1 MAKSAPDLHE
11 DLSRGYTAKQGS
23 PRGFGIVFAVVF
35 AIIGLWP
42 LMDGEGVRVWALA
55 AAAVFLV
62 LALMR
67 PSLLAPL
74 NRLWLGLGAIL
85 HRVVNPLVMG
95 LMFFAVITPTA
106 LILKLIGKD
115 LLCRRFSPGTQSY
128 WIPRQPPGPEP
139 QSMRNQF

>member
-1 MAKSAPDLHE
+1 MKQITKNLHE
-11 DLSRGYTAKQGS
+11 NLSRSHVAERGS
-23 PRGFGIVFAVVF
+23 PRGFGIVFAAVF
-35 AIIGLWP
+35 AVIGLWP

-74 NRLWLGLGAIL
+74 NRIWLGLGAVL
-85 HRVVNPLVMG
+85 HRIVNPLVMG

-106 LILKLIGKD
+106 LLLRLMGKD
-115 LLCRRFSPGTQSY
+115 LLRLRFPPGAKSY

>member
-1 MAKSAPDLHE
+1 MKQITKNLHE
-11 DLSRGYTAKQGS
+11 NLSRSHVAERGS
-23 PRGFGIVFAVVF
+23 PRGFGIVFAAVF
-35 AIIGLWP
+35 TVIGLWP
-42 LMDGEGVRVWALA
+42 LMDGEGARVWALA
-55 AAAVFLV
+55 AGAAFLI

-115 LLCRRFSPGTQSY
+115 LLRRRFSPGTQSY

>member
-55 AAAVFLV
+55 AAAAFLV

-85 HRVVNPLVMG
+85 HRIVNPLVMG

>member
-42 LMDGEGVRVWALA
+42 LMDGEGTRVWALVLG
-55 AAAVFLV
+55 AVFLA

-67 PSLLAPL
+67 PSLLSPL

-85 HRVVNPLVMG
+85 HRIVNPLVMG

-115 LLCRRFSPGTQSY
+115 LLRRRFSPGTQSY

>member
-1 MAKSAPDLHE
+1 MKQITKNLHE
-11 DLSRGYTAKQGS
+11 NLSRSHVAERGS
-23 PRGFGIVFAVVF
+23 PRGFGIVFAAVF
-35 AIIGLWP
+35 TVIGLWP
-42 LMDGEGVRVWALA
+42 LMDGEGARVWALA
-55 AAAVFLV
+55 AGAAFLI

-115 LLCRRFSPGTQSY
+115 LLRRRFSPGAKSY

>member
-1 MAKSAPDLHE
+1 MKQITKNLHE
-11 DLSRGYTAKQGS
+11 NLSRSHVAERGS
-23 PRGFGIVFAVVF
+23 PRGFGIVFAAVF
-35 AIIGLWP
+35 TVIGLWP
-42 LMDGEGVRVWALA
+42 LMDGEGARVWALA
-55 AAAVFLV
+55 AGAAFLI

-74 NRLWLGLGAIL
+74 NRLWLGLGAVL
-85 HRVVNPLVMG
+85 HRIVNPLVMG

-106 LILKLIGKD
+106 LLLRLMGKD
-115 LLCRRFSPGTQSY
+115 LLRLRFPPGAKSY

>member
-1 MAKSAPDLHE
+1 
-11 DLSRGYTAKQGS
+11 
-23 PRGFGIVFAVVF
+23 
-35 AIIGLWP
+35 
-42 LMDGEGVRVWALA
+42 
-55 AAAVFLV
+55 
-62 LALMR
+62 MR
-67 PSLLAPL
+67 PSLLSPL

-85 HRVVNPLVMG
+85 HRIVNPLVMG

-115 LLCRRFSPGTQSY
+115 LRRRRFSPGTQSY

>member
-1 MAKSAPDLHE
+1 MTKSAPDLHE
-11 DLSRGYTAKQGS
+11 DLSRGHVAEQGS
-23 PRGFGIVFAVVF
+23 PRGFGMVFAVVF
-35 AIIGLWP
+35 ALIGLWP
-42 LMDGEGVRVWALA
+42 LIDGEAARVWALA
-55 AAAVFLV
+55 AGAVFLV

-74 NRLWLGLGAIL
+74 NRIWLGLGAVL
-85 HRVVNPLVMG
+85 HRIVNPLVMG

>member
-1 MAKSAPDLHE
+1 MVKSAPDLHE
-11 DLSRGYTAKQGS
+11 DLSRGHTGKQGS
-23 PRGFGIVFAVVF
+23 PRGFGVVFAVVF
-35 AIIGLWP
+35 AVICLWP

-74 NRLWLGLGAIL
+74 NRIWLGLGAVL

-115 LLCRRFSPGTQSY
+115 LLRRRFSPGAKSY

>member
-1 MAKSAPDLHE
+1 MTKSVPDLHE
-11 DLSRGYTAKQGS
+11 DLSRGHVAEQGS

-35 AIIGLWP
+35 AVIGLWP
-42 LMDGEGVRVWALA
+42 LMDGEGARVWALVVA
-55 AAAVFLV
+55 AAFLS

-67 PSLLAPL
+67 PSLLVPL
-74 NRLWLGLGAIL
+74 NRLWLGLGMVL
-85 HRVVNPLVMG
+85 HRIVSPLVMG

-106 LILKLIGKD
+106 LILRIMGKD
-115 LLCRRFSPGTQSY
+115 LLHRRFSPDAESY

>member
-42 LMDGEGVRVWALA
+42 LMDGEGTRVWALVLG
-55 AAAVFLV
+55 AVFLA

-67 PSLLAPL
+67 PSLLSPL

-106 LILKLIGKD
+106 LILKLVGKD
-115 LLCRRFSPGTQSY
+115 LLHRRFSPGAQSY
-128 WIPRQPPGPEP
+128 RIPRQPPGPEP

>member
-1 MAKSAPDLHE
+1 MTKSAPDLHE
-11 DLSRGYTAKQGS
+11 DLSRGHVAEQGS
-23 PRGFGIVFAVVF
+23 PRGFGVVFAVVF
-35 AIIGLWP
+35 AVVGLWP
-42 LMDGEGVRVWALA
+42 LMDGEGVRVWALVLGGA
-55 AAAVFLV
+55 FLA

-67 PSLLAPL
+67 PSLLTPF
-74 NRLWLGLGAIL
+74 NRLWLGFGTIL
-85 HRVVNPLVMG
+85 HRIVSPLVMG

-115 LLCRRFSPGTQSY
+115 LLRRRFSPSAQSY

>member
-11 DLSRGYTAKQGS
+11 DLSRGHTEKQGS
-23 PRGFGIVFAVVF
+23 PRGFGVVFAVVF

-42 LMDGEGVRVWALA
+42 LMDGEGARVWALA

-62 LALMR
+62 MALMR
-67 PSLLAPL
+67 PSLLSPL
-74 NRLWLGLGAIL
+74 NRLWLGLGAVL
-85 HRVVNPLVMG
+85 HRIVNPMVMG

-115 LLCRRFSPGTQSY
+115 LLCRRFSPGAQSY

>member
-1 MAKSAPDLHE
+1 VKQITKNLHE
-11 DLSRGYTAKQGS
+11 NLSRSHVAERGS
-23 PRGFGIVFAVVF
+23 PRGFGIVFAAVF
-35 AIIGLWP
+35 AVIGLWP
-42 LMDGEGVRVWALA
+42 LMDGEGARTWALVLG
-55 AAAVFLV
+55 AVFLV

-74 NRLWLGLGAIL
+74 NRLWLGLGAVL
-85 HRVVNPLVMG
+85 HRIVNPLVMG

-115 LLCRRFSPGTQSY
+115 LLRRRFPPGAKSY

>member
-1 MAKSAPDLHE
+1 MKQITKNLHE
-11 DLSRGYTAKQGS
+11 NLSRSHVAERGS
-23 PRGFGIVFAVVF
+23 PRGFGIVFAAVF
-35 AIIGLWP
+35 TVIGLWP
-42 LMDGEGVRVWALA
+42 LMDGEGARVWALA
-55 AAAVFLV
+55 AGAAFLI

-74 NRLWLGLGAIL
+74 NRLWLGLGAVL
-85 HRVVNPLVMG
+85 HRIVNPLVMG

-115 LLCRRFSPGTQSY
+115 LLRRRFSPGTQSY

>member
-42 LMDGEGVRVWALA
+42 LMDGEGTRVWALA

-115 LLCRRFSPGTQSY
+115 LLRRRFSPGTQSY

>member
-42 LMDGEGVRVWALA
+42 LMDGEGTRVWALVLG
-55 AAAVFLV
+55 AVFLA

-67 PSLLAPL
+67 PSLLSPL

>member
-42 LMDGEGVRVWALA
+42 LMDGEGTRVWALVLG
-55 AAAVFLV
+55 AVFLA

-67 PSLLAPL
+67 PSLLSPL

-115 LLCRRFSPGTQSY
+115 LLRRRFSPGAKSY

>member
-42 LMDGEGVRVWALA
+42 LMDGEGTRVWALVLG
-55 AAAVFLV
+55 AVFLA

-67 PSLLAPL
+67 PSLLSPL

-85 HRVVNPLVMG
+85 HRIVNPLVMG